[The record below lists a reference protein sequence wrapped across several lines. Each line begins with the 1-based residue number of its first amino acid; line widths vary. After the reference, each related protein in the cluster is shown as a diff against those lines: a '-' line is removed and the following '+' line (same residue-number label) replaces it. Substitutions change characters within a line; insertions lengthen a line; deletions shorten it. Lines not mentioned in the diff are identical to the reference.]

1 MVQSPTLTSLICISI
16 LYTRR
21 IEISV
26 VPHVN
31 LDSQN
36 HITLDRV
43 LYIDRIL
50 AGHSKEKLPPKY
62 PLTFE

>member
-21 IEISV
+21 TEIFA

-43 LYIDRIL
+43 LCIDQIL
-50 AGHSKEKLPPKY
+50 AGHLKEKLHPKY